1 MVICIGR
8 EFGSGGHETGK
19 LISEKLGIPFYD
31 KDFIEAAEKIS
42 GVSADILEK
51 SDERHQ
57 NRWLYSVHYDAAEE
71 FRGLSAAEI
80 LFKVQSSLILEY
92 AQSPCVIVGRCAD
105 FILSDAGI
113 EHLSFFITA
122 PTSEKVKRIMNL
134 RSVSEKEAAS
144 MIARTDKQRKAYYE
158 FYTNRSWGK
167 PANYDFCINSSAF
180 GTEKTADIIKNIYL
194 EIIGDK

>member
-19 LISEKLGIPFYD
+19 LISEKLDIPFYD
-31 KDFIEAAEKIS
+31 RTFIESAEKIS
-42 GVSADILEK
+42 GISADILEK
-51 SDERHQ
+51 SDERHH

-92 AQSPCVIVGRCAD
+92 AQKPCVIVGRCAD

-113 EHLSFFITA
+113 ERLSFFITA
-122 PTSEKVKRIMNL
+122 PKAEKTKRIVNL
-134 RSVSEKEAAS
+134 RSISEKEAAA
-144 MIARTDKQRKAYYE
+144 MIAKTDKQRKAYYE

-167 PANYDFCINSSAF
+167 PSNYDLCINSSGF
-180 GTEKTADIIKNIYL
+180 GIEKTADIIKNIYT
-194 EIIGDK
+194 EITGGK